1 MAEVMDQEAAAV
13 VVVMAD
19 DKYLLN
25 RGNFVHKE
33 HHTLKNKKNSG
44 SFKNAGEKSTVSA
57 SKDIV

>member
-1 MAEVMDQEAAAV
+1 
-13 VVVMAD
+13 MAD